1 MYADEMTS
9 YPEIINVVERVFR
22 MQNELPALRNEVAT
36 ASDELTRAD
45 GLKKTVARCRL
56 KDAEAALAAKMEE
69 IDCLGTSI
77 PAPFEIPCSKTIE
90 RIALLRI
97 NRDSSK
103 KVVDL
108 AKSRMDAETAKGA
121 WRPKGAKPPLSVLYV
136 QKEMDIAVAALEKID
151 SEIKSLTREVDVAEE
166 QRLTDEEMGA
176 WIRGD
181 GPRPRVLVERDRKE
195 WEEFNRTA
203 TRLVVPRRVK
213 GYSIV

>member
-1 MYADEMTS
+1 MTS
-9 YPEIINVVERVFR
+9 YPEIINIVERVFR
-22 MQNELPALRNEVAT
+22 MQNELPALRNEVAA

-69 IDCLGTSI
+69 INCLGTSI
-77 PAPFEIPCSKTIE
+77 PTPFEIPCSKAIE

-103 KVVDL
+103 KAVDL
-108 AKSRMDAETAKGA
+108 AKSRLDAETAKAYVGA

-136 QKEMDIAVAALEKID
+136 QKEMDIAVAALEEID
-151 SEIKSLTREVDVAEE
+151 REIKSLMREVDAAEE
-166 QRLTDEEMGA
+166 ERIIDVEIDA
-176 WIRGD
+176 WIRGV
-181 GPRPRVLVERDRKE
+181 GPRPRILVERDRQE

-203 TRLVVPRRVK
+203 TRLIVPRRVK
-213 GYSIV
+213 